1 MKDVMITVKGIQAQP
16 DGTDEDCI
24 ELLTEGKYF
33 YDGENGAITYLESE
47 LTGFEGCITTFTIS
61 PEYVVMNRVG
71 SGSGDMVFDTG
82 KRHQYYYETP
92 AGNVTL
98 GIDTLSIK
106 NELGEDGGD
115 LEIHYLL
122 DLDTK
127 VFSQLVCYKYKVR
140 DER

>member
-82 KRHQYYYETP
+82 KRQPVLLMRTP

-127 VFSQLVCYKYKVR
+127 VFSRNSFVINIK
-140 DER
+140 